1 MTSILFARHGET
13 DWNLWRRVQGST
25 DTALNKSGVRQA
37 EKLGEKLKGEGIA
50 RIFTSEMQRARET
63 AQIVAS
69 RLQIPVEPRAGL
81 QELNLGDWEGRTWRQ
96 IERGWPELFSE
107 WSRSK
112 RDTRPP
118 RGETYGELL
127 NRFVRTVLE
136 IARETRGDALIV
148 THSACMLAF
157 QAELNR
163 TPLETMLRDYSAPNA
178 EAIPISAERILN
190 RWSERT

>member
-25 DTALNKSGVRQA
+25 DTALNESGVRQA

-81 QELNLGDWEGRTWRQ
+81 QELNLGDW
-96 IERGWPELFSE
+96 
-107 WSRSK
+107 
-112 RDTRPP
+112 
-118 RGETYGELL
+118 
-127 NRFVRTVLE
+127 
-136 IARETRGDALIV
+136 
-148 THSACMLAF
+148 
-157 QAELNR
+157 
-163 TPLETMLRDYSAPNA
+163 
-178 EAIPISAERILN
+178 
-190 RWSERT
+190 